1 MLTALTGYNNVI
13 STTLRLTGAARLV
26 EIVSI
31 SDYVMRSYCVAQHN
45 NTCAINKILTGFPS
59 KKVTH

>member
-31 SDYVMRSYCVAQHN
+31 SDYVYVMRSYN
-45 NTCAINKILTGFPS
+45 RLNTIILMQLI
-59 KKVTH
+59 KY